1 MGTKEQIEDIRERII
16 AGLNK
21 TYERLIESKRKN
33 NREIVVSVDGKIVK
47 VKP

>member
-16 AGLNK
+16 VGLNK

-33 NREIVVSVDGKIVK
+33 NREIVVSVDGKIVR